1 MSTRSTTSKKR
12 KQGRPRKNDDA
23 PADVIAKRK
32 YSRKYHA
39 SEHGAA
45 TLSKWQQ
52 ENAEYLR
59 EYRREYMRKYRQD
72 PEVRARMAANTRAWY
87 RRQKL
92 QNTEKYQEL
101 LISERERQR
110 ELRAKRRKERA
121 AMIKKKSNGKS
132 KKKGTSRK

>member
-1 MSTRSTTSKKR
+1 MSTRSTTSKK
-12 KQGRPRKNDDA
+12 KGRPRKNDDA

-39 SEHGAA
+39 TEHGAA
-45 TLSKWQQ
+45 NLARWQK

-59 EYRREYMRKYRQD
+59 EYRREYMRRYRQD
-72 PEVRARMAANTRAWY
+72 PEVRKRMAANTRAWY

-110 ELRAKRRKERA
+110 KLREKKRKERS
-121 AMIKKKSNGKS
+121 AMTKKKKSNGK
-132 KKKGTSRK
+132 KKGKSRQ

>member
-1 MSTRSTTSKKR
+1 MSTRSTKKR

-39 SEHGAA
+39 TEHGAA
-45 TLSKWQQ
+45 NLARWQE

-59 EYRREYMRKYRQD
+59 EYRREYMRRYRQD

-87 RRQKL
+87 KRQKL

-110 ELRAKRRKERA
+110 ELRAKKRKEQA
-121 AMIKKKSNGKS
+121 AIFKKKKSNGKS
-132 KKKGTSRK
+132 KKKGKSRK